1 MATGNHLDLNIPTA
15 EWALP
20 LTEPARYKGAVG
32 GRARGASHFFA
43 ALAVEEMVCDPDLR
57 FVCIREI
64 QRALRYSAKSLV
76 ESKIREM
83 GVQDQ
88 FEILKTEI
96 LRRGG
101 TGVMIFEGMQDHTAD
116 SIKSLEG
123 FRRAWVEEAHSLSER
138 SLRLLR
144 PTIRG
149 RRDAPP
155 TEMWFSWNRESP
167 DDPVDAFFRQRQ
179 GRDNVVLC
187 EATYLDNPFLPPD
200 MLQEAEDDRLADP
213 DIYEHVWGGGYF
225 LGGSGRVYSKF
236 MNKPYPLGNVDES
249 VEDLGGELLVGMD
262 FNVDPM
268 TAVVGCRAVDE
279 YHVLDALEVPTSDT
293 GEMCE
298 ELKSRYP
305 GRHII
310 ICPDPAG
317 KARHTSAQGTTD
329 FSIIRAFGFQ
339 VRAPNAAPLV
349 RDRENNS
356 NEMYCTGSGD
366 AERRR
371 GRIHP
376 RARALITALS
386 NLTYKDGTS
395 QRDKKSRYDHI
406 CEAVDRVLWQEFNV
420 LASKKPVSFSFRV

>member
-1 MATGNHLDLNIPTA
+1 VGQTLDLTIPTA

-32 GRARGASHFFA
+32 GRSRGASHFFA
-43 ALAVEEMVCDPDLR
+43 GLAVEEMVCDPDLR

-83 GVQDQ
+83 GVGHLFD
-88 FEILKTEI
+88 ILTTEI
-96 LRRGG
+96 RRKGG

-116 SIKSLEG
+116 SLKSLEG
-123 FRRAWVEEAHSLSER
+123 FTRAWVEEAHTLSEK

-149 RRDAPP
+149 SEDGPP

-167 DDPVDAFFRQRQ
+167 EDPVDEFFRKRQ
-179 GRDNVVLC
+179 DQSNVVLC
-187 EATYLDNPFLPPD
+187 EATYLDNPFLPPE
-200 MLQEAEDDRLADP
+200 MMQEAEDDRLADP

-225 LGGSGRVYSKF
+225 LGGSGRVYKKF
-236 MNKPYPLGNVDES
+236 LNKPYPIGNVDES

-262 FNVDPM
+262 FNVNPM

-279 YHVLDALEVPTSDT
+279 YHVLDALEIQTSDT

-298 ELKSRYP
+298 ELASRYP
-305 GRHII
+305 DRTVIV
-310 ICPDPAG
+310 CPDPAG

-329 FSIIRAFGFQ
+329 FSIIKSFGFR

-356 NEMYCTGSGD
+356 NEMYCTGSGET
-366 AERRR
+366 ERRR
-371 GRIHP
+371 VRIHP
-376 RARALITALS
+376 RARALITALA

-395 QRDKKSRYDHI
+395 QRDKNSRYDHI
-406 CEAVDRVLWQEFNV
+406 CEAIDRCLFEEFNV
-420 LASKKPVSFSFRV
+420 LTKRSVGTFEMSVY